1 MFLTTRYFYIS
12 EKFKLISLCLLKKM
26 RLNEVKKEEQE
37 VLETRSIPLRNYLMK
52 HVMPTLSQ
60 GLVECTKIR
69 PEDPVDFLVRNVQ
82 YQRRITL
89 PPPPLTSITFAG
101 TSGILFLFLC
111 IDCILVLQAEYL
123 FKNNPLIDQCGDF
136 YLFKCSVLL
145 DEYVIVHYSYIFS
158 KFILLIQVVVCV
170 YDRFLKHV

>member
-89 PPPPLTSITFAG
+89 PPPPSLQSPLLVRREFFFSFYVSIA
-101 TSGILFLFLC
+101 FLFYRLN
-111 IDCILVLQAEYL
+111 I
-123 FKNNPLIDQCGDF
+123 
-136 YLFKCSVLL
+136 CSK
-145 DEYVIVHYSYIFS
+145 IIH
-158 KFILLIQVVVCV
+158 
-170 YDRFLKHV
+170 